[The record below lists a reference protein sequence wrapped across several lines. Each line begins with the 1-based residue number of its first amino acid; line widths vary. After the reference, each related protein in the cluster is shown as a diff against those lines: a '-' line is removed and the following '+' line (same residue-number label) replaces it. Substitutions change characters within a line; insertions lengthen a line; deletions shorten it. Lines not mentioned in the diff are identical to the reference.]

1 MRTLL
6 VMIGAWFALNAFLVV
21 AATNDRLRPWIVYVF
36 SASVITGLVISGT
49 ILMLP

>member
-1 MRTLL
+1 
-6 VMIGAWFALNAFLVV
+6 VV
-21 AATNDRLRPWIVYVF
+21 AATNDRLRPWVAYVF

>member
-6 VMIGAWFALNAFLVV
+6 VMIAAWFLLNAFLVV
-21 AATNDRLRPWIVYVF
+21 AAISDKLHSGVRYLF
-36 SASVITGLVISGT
+36 CASLVIGLVISGT

>member
-1 MRTLL
+1 MRMLL

-21 AATNDRLRPWIVYVF
+21 AATNDRLRRWVVYVF
-36 SASVITGLVISGT
+36 SVSVFTGLVIIGT